1 MRSMSARVRAGS
13 RNASNTARASAVVF
27 VGPVVSAIPREGG
40 VVALTVSV
48 LELGVAMAAIALAL
62 PMRGTDAGAPFAAM
76 VLGLDAGTT
85 FGLPARGVGA
95 DATFAATAFLGSRVV
110 MRARSP

>member
-1 MRSMSARVRAGS
+1 MRSMRARVRAGS

-27 VGPVVSAIPREGG
+27 VGPAVSAIPREGG
-40 VVALTVSV
+40 AVALAVSV

-62 PMRGTDAGAPFAAM
+62 PMRGADAGAT
-76 VLGLDAGTT
+76 V
-85 FGLPARGVGA
+85 
-95 DATFAATAFLGSRVV
+95 ATTAFLGSRVV

>member
-1 MRSMSARVRAGS
+1 MRSMRARVRAGS

-27 VGPVVSAIPREGG
+27 VGPVASAMLREGG

-48 LELGVAMAAIALAL
+48 LGVAMAAMALAL
-62 PMRGTDAGAPFAAM
+62 PMRGADAGA
-76 VLGLDAGTT
+76 
-85 FGLPARGVGA
+85 
-95 DATFAATAFLGSRVV
+95 TFATTAFLGSRVV